1 MFDVIIAGGGPTGLM
16 LACELRLAGVR
27 TVVLEKLTEPTRQS
41 RGRGLH
47 TRSVEMMAQRGL
59 LDRFLAVSEQFKVG
73 SLFAGL
79 MKPWPDRL
87 DTAHPYGLATPQ
99 TVTER
104 LLTERAVELG
114 AEIRRGCEVVGLS
127 QDEHG
132 VTVELANGG
141 AAAEGAGSTR
151 LRSRYLVGCDGG
163 RSTVRKLVGIDF
175 PGEPAKVETMLG
187 DMEVTEDPATIAAV
201 VEEVRK
207 TQLRFGAIPDV
218 DGSEGVY
225 RIVVPAAG
233 VAEDRTTAPTLDEFK
248 QQLRAV
254 AGTDFGA
261 HSPRWLSRF
270 GDATRQAERYRVGRV
285 LLAGDA
291 AHIHPPTG
299 GQGLNLGVQ
308 DAFNLGWKLAA
319 EVNGWAAEGLLDSYH
334 AERHPVGAAVL
345 NNTRAQITLMGTD
358 PGTTA
363 LRELFSELLD
373 FEEVNR
379 YVTEMIT
386 AVGVHYDFGEGHALL
401 GRRMRDVGLKR
412 GRLYELMHGGRGLL
426 LDQTGRLSVAGWA
439 DRVDHVV
446 DVSEELDVPAV
457 LLRPDG
463 HVAWVGEE
471 QQELLDQ
478 LPKWFGAAVS

>member
-1 MFDVIIAGGGPTGLM
+1 MIDVIVVGGGPTGLM
-16 LACELRLAGVR
+16 LAGELRLHGVQV
-27 TVVLEKLTEPTRQS
+27 VVLEKLAEPTEQS

-47 TRSVEMMAQRGL
+47 ARSVEMMDQRGL
-59 LDRFLAVSEQFKVG
+59 LDRFLAASEKFQVG
-73 SLFAGL
+73 GLFGGI

-99 TVTER
+99 PVTER
-104 LLTERAVELG
+104 LLNERALEVG

-127 QDEHG
+127 QDEDG
-132 VTVELANGG
+132 VTVELADN
-141 AAAEGAGSTR
+141 TR
-151 LRSRYLVGCDGG
+151 LRARYLVGCDGG
-163 RSTVRKLVGIDF
+163 RSAVRKLLGVDF

-207 TQLRFGAIPDV
+207 TQLRFGAVPDV
-218 DGSEGVY
+218 DGKEGVY
-225 RIVVPAAG
+225 RIIVPADG
-233 VAEDRTTAPTLDEFK
+233 VAEDRTAQPTLDEFK

-254 AGTDFGA
+254 AGTDFGV

-319 EVNGWAAEGLLDSYH
+319 AVNGWAPEGLLDSYH

-345 NNTRAQITLMGTD
+345 DNTRAQITLLGTD
-358 PGTTA
+358 PGATA
-363 LRELFSELLD
+363 LRELFAKLMD

-386 AVGVHYDFGEGHALL
+386 AVGVRYDFGEGHDLL
-401 GRRMRDVGLKR
+401 GRRMRDVALKR

-426 LDQTGRLSVAGWA
+426 LDQTGRLSVTGWA

-446 DVSEELDVPAV
+446 DISEELDVPAV

-463 HVAWVGEE
+463 HVVWAGED
-471 QQELLDQ
+471 QQELLSQ
-478 LPKWFGAAVS
+478 LPKWFGAPVS